1 MTLDRLAH
9 GGSNYFDELQ
19 ERIRRIR
26 NSEYNFY
33 RKAREIF
40 TTSIDYDGNS
50 SEAKI
55 FSRPCKTIFI
65 SQFTAIM
72 ELQNSSG
79 SCKVGSRDRLN
90 MGFTSCQ
97 KRRDTMT
104 LQDAIVAKN
113 YLTEIELKRLDLLVD
128 QFLSYAELQTMEQNP
143 DADDGLGQ

>member
-1 MTLDRLAH
+1 MDDDRLAH

-65 SQFTAIM
+65 SQFTAIR
-72 ELQNSSG
+72 LQNSSG
-79 SCKVGSRDRLN
+79 SALE
-90 MGFTSCQ
+90 
-97 KRRDTMT
+97 
-104 LQDAIVAKN
+104 AI
-113 YLTEIELKRLDLLVD
+113 
-128 QFLSYAELQTMEQNP
+128 
-143 DADDGLGQ
+143 G

>member
-1 MTLDRLAH
+1 MDDERLAH

-55 FSRPCKTIFI
+55 FSATVQNNFHFTIDEPYGCR
-65 SQFTAIM
+65 TH
-72 ELQNSSG
+72 
-79 SCKVGSRDRLN
+79 
-90 MGFTSCQ
+90 
-97 KRRDTMT
+97 
-104 LQDAIVAKN
+104 
-113 YLTEIELKRLDLLVD
+113 
-128 QFLSYAELQTMEQNP
+128 
-143 DADDGLGQ
+143 LGARWKQ